1 MRRRRKDQ
9 NGEYNYWQPATD
21 MMTGLVFVLML
32 IVALLGL
39 YLLSDY
45 TGYKYDETE
54 GVEETTAQETR
65 PDDDGWSWKEY
76 KGNGDHEDVGDG
88 AGDGGGSGQEQ
99 PIIQTGGGGYGDEG
113 IKSAVFTELVD
124 DETDRI
130 IPDEGVRFELYRTDW
145 GLQNGMGALQI
156 LNTYYPEKISYRE
169 YETTEEGVF
178 YLPEKIYQGDY
189 FFRELNEPEG

>member
-76 KGNGDHEDVGDG
+76 KGNGDHENVGDG
-88 AGDGGGSGQEQ
+88 AGDGADPDRSSLSSRPAEAVTVTKASNQRYLPSWWMTKQTVLSRMRESALNCTA
-99 PIIQTGGGGYGDEG
+99 QTGDCKMEW
-113 IKSAVFTELVD
+113 E
-124 DETDRI
+124 
-130 IPDEGVRFELYRTDW
+130 P
-145 GLQNGMGALQI
+145 
-156 LNTYYPEKISYRE
+156 
-169 YETTEEGVF
+169 
-178 YLPEKIYQGDY
+178 
-189 FFRELNEPEG
+189 FRS

>member
-99 PIIQTGGGGYGDEG
+99 PIIQTGGGGYAPFPSLRPPAAPERARWMEESTF
-113 IKSAVFTELVD
+113 SAPKKNSN
-124 DETDRI
+124 R
-130 IPDEGVRFELYRTDW
+130 
-145 GLQNGMGALQI
+145 
-156 LNTYYPEKISYRE
+156 
-169 YETTEEGVF
+169 
-178 YLPEKIYQGDY
+178 
-189 FFRELNEPEG
+189 

>member
-76 KGNGDHEDVGDG
+76 KGNGDHENV
-88 AGDGGGSGQEQ
+88 AVTVTKASNQRYLPSWWMTKQTVLSRMRESALNCTA
-99 PIIQTGGGGYGDEG
+99 QTGDCKMEW
-113 IKSAVFTELVD
+113 E
-124 DETDRI
+124 
-130 IPDEGVRFELYRTDW
+130 P
-145 GLQNGMGALQI
+145 
-156 LNTYYPEKISYRE
+156 
-169 YETTEEGVF
+169 
-178 YLPEKIYQGDY
+178 
-189 FFRELNEPEG
+189 FRS

>member
-1 MRRRRKDQ
+1 
-9 NGEYNYWQPATD
+9 
-21 MMTGLVFVLML
+21 ML

-99 PIIQTGGGGYGDEG
+99 PIIRPAEAVTVTKASNQRYYRAGG
-113 IKSAVFTELVD
+113 
-124 DETDRI
+124 
-130 IPDEGVRFELYRTDW
+130 
-145 GLQNGMGALQI
+145 
-156 LNTYYPEKISYRE
+156 
-169 YETTEEGVF
+169 
-178 YLPEKIYQGDY
+178 
-189 FFRELNEPEG
+189 